1 MWPASLA
8 GWSEKNMVDGD
19 INVSLPWLSESG
31 RQVLSTEM
39 FGDAFA
45 ADEAFGHTAV

>member
-1 MWPASLA
+1 MAAYWAERPEQWAA
-8 GWSEKNMVDGD
+8 
-19 INVSLPWLSESG
+19 LSDTA